1 MAKKT
6 LGRRFDQWLSKQYLR
21 LAAKVEVVFK
31 NSYYVTYN
39 QEGPKTAG
47 YFRQWD
53 VLKYAFNVVYNPRD
67 YMSKY
72 VNGVLFDEDKDNII
86 VKIITPKPSMI
97 IGSGGKPID
106 ELTEI
111 LTNALGKQVK
121 IDLVES
127 EFLFGRQINENY

>member
-47 YFRQWD
+47 YFTQWD
-53 VLKYAFNVVYNPRD
+53 VLKHAFNVVYNPRD

-106 ELTEI
+106 ELKEI

-127 EFLFGRQINENY
+127 EFLFGRKINENY

>member
-21 LAAKVEVVFK
+21 LAAKIEVIFT
-31 NSYYVTYN
+31 NSYYATYK

-53 VLKYAFNVVYNPRD
+53 VLRHAFNVVYNPRD

-86 VKIITPKPSMI
+86 VKIVTPKPSMI
-97 IGSGGKPID
+97 IGSGGNPID

-127 EFLFGRQINENY
+127 EFLFGRQVNDNY

>member
-6 LGRRFDQWLSKQYLR
+6 LGRRFDQWISKQYLR
-21 LAAKVEVVFK
+21 LAAKVEVVFR
-31 NSYYVTYN
+31 NSYYFTYN

-106 ELTEI
+106 ELKEI

>member
-6 LGRRFDQWLSKQYLR
+6 LGRRFDQWISKQYLR
-21 LAAKVEVVFK
+21 LAAKVEVVFR

-106 ELTEI
+106 ELKEI